1 MALRPAVIWRSVGGL
16 PGPSEVRLES
26 VWQSSCPSE
35 DILPARPPASLAQ
48 FRGARGCQ
56 TARAHWAA
64 LAACPRGGFAEAPA
78 AQRSSVVVRKSSRR
92 ALRPSGPG
100 AHFSRVQIAGAD
112 AASARIAARAGPG
125 ALRHRRVF
133 PGWRTRP
140 GIAPVTPAEIDRFR
154 HSRRDGSRFRRPS
167 RTACAL
173 AGSSA
178 RGPGGGATKRA
189 PATLPLRAEGS
200 RTGRP
205 EGSPAPGDQ
214 STTTGGAAT
223 LSPWGGLLWRP
234 RAGGPE
240 SLRPRAGTLAESSA
254 RGGLGIAM
262 PASPKRPS
270 RQASESPSAETR
282 PRRRR
287 RLLGALAESSARG
300 GQARGAPRRLGR
312 SVR

>member
-125 ALRHRRVF
+125 ALRRWRVF
-133 PGWRTRP
+133 PGRRTRP
-140 GIAPVTPAEIDRFR
+140 GIAP
-154 HSRRDGSRFRRPS
+154 
-167 RTACAL
+167 
-173 AGSSA
+173 
-178 RGPGGGATKRA
+178 ATRNRSFQ
-189 PATLPLRAEGS
+189 TLPPRWITLQTPQPNRLRPCRRLCLPRAEGS
-200 RTGRP
+200 PAPVVHNHGRGGDSASPGRCFRFEGASRLRPVCRHRCTANLKHKILNGRRLCLPPP
-205 EGSPAPGDQ
+205 ERAPGEAPAPGDQ
-214 STTTGGAAT
+214 S
-223 LSPWGGLLWRP
+223 R
-234 RAGGPE
+234 
-240 SLRPRAGTLAESSA
+240 
-254 RGGLGIAM
+254 
-262 PASPKRPS
+262 
-270 RQASESPSAETR
+270 
-282 PRRRR
+282 
-287 RLLGALAESSARG
+287 
-300 GQARGAPRRLGR
+300 
-312 SVR
+312 